1 MKRELIFLV
10 ALWKAN
16 LLATMEYRVAFLSQ
30 VVGMML
36 NNAVYFIFWVL
47 FFDRFKE
54 IRGWGIEDMFFLFG
68 VVAASFG
75 LGAYFF
81 GNALDLAN
89 VIANGRLDYYLS
101 LPRPVLLHVLASR
114 SVSSGMGDFIYGVLS
129 FVVARNFAPD
139 TILRFVFAV
148 ILATT
153 SFIAFM
159 TLIQSLGFWMGNAVQ
174 LSQQA
179 SNAMVTFSLYPITL
193 FEGNARLILFTLIP
207 AAFIGAVPAEFIREF
222 SWATLAQ
229 LLGAA
234 LVLLSLALFIF
245 RRGLRRYESGSAI
258 QVQM

>member
-1 MKRELIFLV
+1 MRRELTFLF

-16 LLATMEYRVAFLSQ
+16 LLAAMEYRTAFLSQ

-36 NNAVYFIFWVL
+36 NNAVYFVFWVI

-54 IRGWGIEDMFFLFG
+54 IRGWGLEEMFFLFG

-75 LGAYFF
+75 LTAFLF
-81 GNALDLAN
+81 GNAMDLAS

-114 SVSSGMGDFIYGVLS
+114 SISSGLGDFSYGVLS
-129 FVVARNFAPD
+129 FLVARQFAPD
-139 TILRFVFAV
+139 TIVRFV
-148 ILATT
+148 LATALAVVIFI
-153 SFIAFM
+153 SFLTLVQSVAFW
-159 TLIQSLGFWMGNAVQ
+159 TGNAAQ

-179 SNAMVTFSLYPITL
+179 TNAMVTFSIYPITL
-193 FEGNARLILFTLIP
+193 FDDSARLILFTVVP
-207 AAFIGAVPAEFIREF
+207 AALIGAVPAEFIRHFE
-222 SWATLAQ
+222 WTTLAQ
-229 LLGAA
+229 LLAAA
-234 LVLLSLALFIF
+234 LVLLTLATTVF